1 MTTTTETDTESTDAE
16 HSDTVHTDTA
26 HADEHVLHAYTANK
40 DALLKRLARIE
51 GQVRGISRMVNEEK
65 YCIDI
70 LTQVS
75 AINAA
80 LHKVSLGLVEDHISH
95 CVVDAAAKS
104 HETGD
109 QSFVDD
115 KVAEVTGAIGR
126 LLR

>member
-1 MTTTTETDTESTDAE
+1 METTTST
-16 HSDTVHTDTA
+16 V
-26 HADEHVLHAYTANK
+26 DEHINHAYTTNK

-51 GQVRGISRMVNEEK
+51 GQVRGISRMVDDEK

-70 LTQVS
+70 LTQIS

-95 CVVDAAAKS
+95 CVVDAAAQS
-104 HETGD
+104 QTTGD
-109 QSFVDD
+109 QSFVTG
-115 KVAEVTGAIGR
+115 KVSEVTTAIGR